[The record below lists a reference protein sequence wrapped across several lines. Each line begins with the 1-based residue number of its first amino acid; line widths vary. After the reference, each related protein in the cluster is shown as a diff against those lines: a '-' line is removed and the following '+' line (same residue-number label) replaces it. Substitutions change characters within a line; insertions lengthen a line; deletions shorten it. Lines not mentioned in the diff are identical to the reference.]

1 MLIFAGNRGL
11 NYEQFSSTYH
21 SFADLPNV
29 ADLLTNAT
37 DYSSSVI
44 DELYFDENDLDE
56 YSTRTHGYFIPPHT
70 GQYTLHIKCDDAA
83 ILYLSTDEDPANKVL
98 CE

>member
-1 MLIFAGNRGL
+1 MLILGNRGL

-44 DELYFDENDLDE
+44 DEFYFDEKDLDE